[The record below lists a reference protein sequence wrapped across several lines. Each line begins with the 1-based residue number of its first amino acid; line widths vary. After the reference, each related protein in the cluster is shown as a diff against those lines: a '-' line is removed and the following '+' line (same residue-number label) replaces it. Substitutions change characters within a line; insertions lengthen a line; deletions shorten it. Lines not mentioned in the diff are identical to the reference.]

1 MKIAALGAVAVFA
14 TVAIAHVKVAP
25 GFAESG
31 AARAPAPRFGA
42 SGPFVVPVLPA
53 APVLFAAAAPAVV
66 AIPVAEAVP
75 AAFAAL
81 AAIAPVAIEAA
92 IVAAAAGGCGAA
104 VLFYTARVLR

>member
-14 TVAIAHVKVAP
+14 TVALAHVKVAP
-25 GFAESG
+25 VFAESVPAQATAPLFG
-31 AARAPAPRFGA
+31 AAA
-42 SGPFVVPVLPA
+42 PFVVPVLPA
-53 APVLFAAAAPAVV
+53 AAASAVV